1 MGLKQFTV
9 LLDTTCSPK
18 KIKKGNVDTFPA
30 LSDIHGLLYV
40 EIFTN
45 PS

>member
-1 MGLKQFTV
+1 MDLKPFTV
-9 LLDTTCSPK
+9 LLDTTYFPK

-30 LSDIHGLLYV
+30 LSDIYGLLYV